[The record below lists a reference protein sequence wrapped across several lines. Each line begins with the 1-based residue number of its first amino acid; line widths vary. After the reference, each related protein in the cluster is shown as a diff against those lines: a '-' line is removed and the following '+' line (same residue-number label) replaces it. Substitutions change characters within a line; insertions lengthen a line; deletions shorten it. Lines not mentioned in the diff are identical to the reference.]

1 MSFAKSVWTVWL
13 RYFAV
18 FRKNLW
24 YGLITTFVEPILY
37 LIAFGFGLGAMI
49 GSVQAGGQEVSYRA
63 FILAGLVGQTV
74 LFTAFFDGAYG
85 GFIRMY
91 YQKIFQAIS
100 VTTVT
105 LSEVLWGELIWC
117 STRAL
122 LSVSVILL
130 IGVALGDFELLGALI
145 LLPLAFVSA
154 FVFAGLGMLV
164 AAISRTIETIS
175 YPQYLL
181 VFPMFLFCG
190 VYFPITNLPELVRGL
205 AWILP
210 LTSFLSLARTLVLGF
225 AFEWWSVLILSAWL
239 VAMVILA
246 RRAMRGRIIA

>member
-130 IGVALGDFELLGALI
+130 IGVALGDFEPLGALI

-190 VYFPITNLPELVRGL
+190 VYFPITNLPEMVRGL
-205 AWILP
+205 AWLLP

-225 AFEWWSVLILSAWL
+225 AFEWWSVLILSTWL

>member
-1 MSFAKSVWTVWL
+1 MSFTKSVWTVWL

-18 FRKNLW
+18 FQKNLW

-37 LIAFGFGLGAMI
+37 LIAFGFGLGSMI
-49 GSVQAGGQEVSYRA
+49 GSIQAGGQDVSYRA

-122 LSVSVILL
+122 LSASVILL
-130 IGVALGDFELLGALI
+130 IGVVLGDFNLAGSLL

-190 VYFPITNLPELVRGL
+190 VYFPLTNLPELVRGL
-205 AWILP
+205 AWVLP

-225 AFEWWSVLILSAWL
+225 AFEWWSVLILSVWL